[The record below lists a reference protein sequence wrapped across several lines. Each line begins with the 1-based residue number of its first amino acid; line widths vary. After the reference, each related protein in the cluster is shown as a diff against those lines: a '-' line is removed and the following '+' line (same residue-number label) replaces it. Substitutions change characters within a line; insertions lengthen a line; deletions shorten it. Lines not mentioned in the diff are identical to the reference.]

1 MTSLHSARSRLAQL
15 RNKLHA
21 ELSALKTS
29 SSIYKQQKG
38 RLGGVMDCIQILDEE
53 MLAGEQGKAQEVP
66 KIGTMAP
73 IPWLS
78 HDLRPDQVAWLNARR
93 GDDTTTIIKGREYQ

>member
-21 ELSALKTS
+21 ELSALRTS

-53 MLAGEQGKAQEVP
+53 MLAGEQGRPVGRTATAIVMDEVSP
-66 KIGTMAP
+66 LTA
-73 IPWLS
+73 
-78 HDLRPDQVAWLNARR
+78 DQVSWLEKRR
-93 GDDTTTIIKGREYQ
+93 GE